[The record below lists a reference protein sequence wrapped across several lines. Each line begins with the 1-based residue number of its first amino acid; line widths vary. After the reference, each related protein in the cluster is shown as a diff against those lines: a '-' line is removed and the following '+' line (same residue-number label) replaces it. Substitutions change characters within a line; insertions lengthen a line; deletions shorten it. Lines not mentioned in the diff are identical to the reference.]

1 MKIITEPAKLH
12 AEPQIESIAPKGDV
26 LLFDIETTGLKKET
40 TQVYLIGC
48 AYYQQDSWMIRQYL
62 AESALDEREIL
73 ESFFQFASGYSC
85 LVHFNGESFDIP
97 YLDYK
102 QEYYGLNF
110 DFSKFRS
117 VDIYKRA
124 KPLRKLLDRKSLSQ
138 KSIEEFLGIDRNDQ
152 MNGGLLIPYYYEYE
166 RTGDERAEELLLL
179 HNFEDV
185 QGMLEILSIL
195 KYLLILEGSFSFT
208 QLETSD
214 GYAILTYTLAEEMP
228 VPFETTFSKQDCI
241 VAADKSML
249 QISIHMFEGTAKFPL
264 QDVENYYYLPS
275 EDTVIHKDV
284 AQFVDREHRKKATRK
299 NCFLKKE
306 GCFLP
311 QCHPLFEPAYVI
323 DVDRK
328 RTYFELMQVSSEH
341 AKLLTEYA
349 LDIING

>member
-12 AEPQIESIAPKGDV
+12 AQPQIESIAPKGDV
-26 LLFDIETTGLKKET
+26 LLFDIETTGLRKET

-48 AYYQQDSWMIRQYL
+48 AFYEQDSWMIRQYL
-62 AESALDEREIL
+62 AESALDEQEIL
-73 ESFFQFASGYSC
+73 DSFFRFASDFSTI
-85 LVHFNGESFDIP
+85 VHFNGDGFDIP

-102 QEYYGLNF
+102 QDYYGLHF
-110 DFSKFRS
+110 DFSQFQS
-117 VDIYKRA
+117 IDIYKLA

-195 KYLLILEGSFSFT
+195 KYLSILEGSFAFS
-208 QLETSD
+208 QLETAD
-214 GYAILTYTLAEEMP
+214 GYAILTYQLMEEMP
-228 VPFETTFSKQDCI
+228 VPFETSFPKQDCI
-241 VAADKSML
+241 VCAEGTML
-249 QISIHMFEGTAKFPL
+249 QISIRMFEGTAKFPL
-264 QDVENYYYLPS
+264 PDIENYYYLPA

-284 AQFVDREHRKKATRK
+284 AQFVDRQHRKKATRK

-311 QCHPLFEPAYVI
+311 QCHPLFEPAYEV
-323 DVDRK
+323 DADRK
-328 RTYFELMQVSSEH
+328 RTYFELMQVSAEH
-341 AKLLTEYA
+341 AKLLKEYA
-349 LDIING
+349 LDIINS